1 MSVLLLGVTLGL
13 DSFRACVGLAALSA
27 SWRLHASL
35 ALAFGLFDGLGS
47 VIGIALG
54 GAVMRSSI
62 AAPAAYL
69 GPGLLIGYG
78 TLLIAVRRRTP
89 SRVRDLGQRC
99 VILGMPVAL
108 SLDNLVSGAALGL
121 VQFPPVTTAAVIGA
135 VSGIMALVGLR
146 FGAMVVRRFS
156 LQSELAV
163 GVMMLLVG
171 VILAAH

>member
-1 MSVLLLGVTLGL
+1 VSVLLLGITLGL
-13 DSFRACVGLAALSA
+13 DSFRACVGLAALGA

-47 VIGIALG
+47 LIGIALG
-54 GAVMRSSI
+54 TAVMRSSI
-62 AAPAAYL
+62 TVPATYL
-69 GPGLLIGYG
+69 GSGLLIGYG
-78 TLLIAVRRRTP
+78 TLMIAVRPCTT

-108 SLDNLVSGAALGL
+108 SFDNLVSGAALGL
-121 VQFPPVTTAAVIGA
+121 VHVSPVTTAAVIGA

-146 FGAMVVRRFS
+146 FGAIVVRRFS
-156 LQSELAV
+156 VHSELAV
-163 GVMMLLVG
+163 GVMMLLAG

>member
-1 MSVLLLGVTLGL
+1 VAVLLLGVTLGL

-27 SWRLHASL
+27 SRRLHVCL

-47 VIGIALG
+47 LIGIALG
-54 GAVMRSSI
+54 GSVMRSSL
-62 AAPAAYL
+62 AAPAAHL

-78 TLLIAVRRRTP
+78 TLLIAVRRSTP

-121 VQFPPVTTAAVIGA
+121 VQFPPVTTAVVIGVA
-135 VSGIMALVGLR
+135 SGIMALVGLR
-146 FGAMVVRRFS
+146 FGAIVVRRLS

-163 GVMMLLVG
+163 GVMLLLAG